1 MKNYIQISIRTKTET
16 TSADFGRKFLSQFIG
31 PDGRLTPE
39 FFDSDRARYNSTPFC
54 GIDDA
59 LIAWSQFRH
68 VDGMFG
74 EYDTYDAAKW
84 KRKSEP
90 RYSCDFSH
98 TTKNRYG
105 DILTGSVDFTAKW
118 NPKVGWLQL
127 FSNLCE
133 ASNAY
138 MAMFHH
144 FTPLEVTKPKSY
156 FAMGMMGAS
165 IDPRFRDIPWAMMV
179 GKELT
184 PKIDFETLKFYN
196 FPVEKCGDGHLIL
209 VTDNLLDVSQRFDH
223 FVEHRE
229 VLRHLLPTELF
240 FDYEEHRRKQ
250 LEFMLLFKEYKAK
263 QGIEVKIEPF

>member
-16 TSADFGRKFLSQFIG
+16 ISADFGRRFLSQFIE
-31 PDGRLTPE
+31 PDVRLTPE
-39 FFDSDRARYNSTPFC
+39 FFDSDKARYNNTPF
-54 GIDDA
+54 
-59 LIAWSQFRH
+59 
-68 VDGMFG
+68 DGMDAALNCWSKLRHRVGIFG
-74 EYDTYDAAKW
+74 EYGTYDASQW

-90 RYSCDFSH
+90 RYSCYFSH
-98 TTKNRYG
+98 TGKNRYG
-105 DILTGSVDFTAKW
+105 DTLTGSLNFSAKW
-118 NPKVGWLQL
+118 NPKIDWLQL
-127 FSNLCE
+127 FKNLCGT
-133 ASNAY
+133 SNAY

-144 FTPLEVTKPKSY
+144 FTPVQVTKPKSD
-156 FAMGMMGAS
+156 FAIGILGAS

-184 PKIDFETLKFYN
+184 PKIDFDTLKFYN
-196 FPVEKCGDGHLIL
+196 FPVEKCGDGHLIF